1 MVFTTH
7 ARALFVSITCVS
19 LLPWGAIAQQANTGD
34 RPILEELIVTARKR
48 EQNLQDVPMGV
59 SLLSG
64 KAISEAQIKNAGE
77 LATLLPTLNV
87 QSSSGPSTSSFNIR
101 GIGTQTFSPGVDPSV
116 SAMLDGVVLGRSG
129 MAFLELVDVQRVEV
143 LRGPQGTL
151 YGKNA
156 SGGVV
161 HIITRD
167 PTPRLSGTVA
177 ATAIEDDEYRLDGTV
192 SGPITESLGYR
203 LTGSRVDD
211 DGWAKNVYN
220 GDKINDT
227 DSYTVRGK
235 LLWQATE
242 ALELLLAADYSE
254 NECDCIALSVRS
266 ILEGPRQE
274 ELLSYQ
280 DPLPP
285 GKDQQDVNNDE
296 GTYNDNTSNGY
307 SLTANWDIDDHLV
320 TSITAYREWENES
333 IVDFDRGNTNPLTLS
348 FPSLPKSDQDQFSQE
363 LRLLS
368 PPHEWGSYVIGLYYF
383 EQDID
388 TGNSTSTNFFELIT
402 RVSSTNVEGKNAAV
416 FGEVNFNIMQDW
428 QLILGG
434 RYTYD
439 DLDYKTTA
447 EGTDNIV
454 FPPPGTA
461 KDSLDETD
469 FSPKVAVQWDFA
481 ETAMAYASYVSGYKG
496 PAFDTSLIADGMVVD
511 PETSDAFEV
520 GLKSNWLDGRLFLN
534 IALFYAEYDDYQA
547 ETSLDENP
555 DDMRPGSP
563 VLINAGEV
571 STQGVE
577 IEFLAQP
584 LENWAV
590 NGGFSYTDGTIE
602 DYTEGNCSGG
612 QIARGECPDGKQDLS
627 GGQLPQTPKWKLN
640 LNTDYT
646 IELENAPFDVVLGA
660 NLRAQDDVLYGL
672 SQDPY
677 TEQEDYAVIDIRA
690 VLAGRDTA
698 YRLTAFVKNVTDKN
712 YASLI
717 FANSA
722 DLQPNAYV
730 QLVPKYAERTAGIEL
745 RYDF

>member
-1 MVFTTH
+1 MVLNRY
-7 ARALFVSITCVS
+7 ART
-19 LLPWGAIAQQANTGD
+19 LLVTVACFGLLSSGAMAQAPSSGD
-34 RPILEELIVTARKR
+34 RPVLEELIVTARKR

-64 KAISEAQIKNAGE
+64 KAVSEAQLKNAAE

-87 QSSSGPSTSSFNIR
+87 QSSSGPTTSSFNIR

-129 MAFLELVDVQRVEV
+129 MAFLELVDVERVEV

-167 PTPRLSGTVA
+167 PTPELTGTVA
-177 ATAIEDDEYRLDGTV
+177 ATAIENDEYRLDGTV
-192 SGPITESLGYR
+192 SGPLTESLGYR

-211 DGWAKNVYN
+211 DGWAKNAYN
-220 GDKINDT
+220 GDKVNDT
-227 DSYTVRGK
+227 DSYTLRGK
-235 LLWQATE
+235 LLWQPTE
-242 ALELLLAADYSE
+242 ALDLLLAADYSR

-280 DPLPP
+280 GPVQP
-285 GKDQQDVNNDE
+285 GNDQQDVNNDQD
-296 GTYNDNTSNGY
+296 TYNDNTSKGVSMNADWEVG
-307 SLTANWDIDDHLV
+307 DHRL

-333 IVDFDRGNTNPLTLS
+333 IVDFDRGDTNPLTLA
-348 FPSLPKSDQDQFSQE
+348 FPSLPRTEQDQFSQE
-363 LRLLS
+363 LRVAS
-368 PPHEWGSYVIGLYYF
+368 PTRDWGSYVVGLYYF

-388 TGNSTSTNFFELIT
+388 NGNTTSTNFFERVT
-402 RVSSTNVEGKNAAV
+402 RVSSTDVEGKNAAA
-416 FGEVNFNIMQDW
+416 FGEVNFNLWQDW

-439 DLDYKTTA
+439 ELDYETTA
-447 EGTDNIV
+447 DRTDNIV
-454 FPPPGTA
+454 FPPPGEA

-469 FSPKVAVQWDFA
+469 FSPKVALQWDI
-481 ETAMAYASYVSGYKG
+481 TDNAMAYASYVSGYKG
-496 PAFDTSLIADGMVVD
+496 PAFDTSLIAEGRVVR

-520 GLKSNWLDGRLFLN
+520 GLKSNWLDSRLFLN
-534 IALFYAEYDDYQA
+534 IAIFYAEYDDYQA

-555 DDMRPGSP
+555 DDLRPGSP

-571 STQGVE
+571 STKGVE

-584 LENWAV
+584 LDNWSLS
-590 NGGFSYTDGTIE
+590 GGFAYTDGTIE
-602 DYTEGNCSGG
+602 DYKEGNCSGG
-612 QIARGECPDGKQDLS
+612 QIARGECPGGTQDLS
-627 GGQLPQTPKWKLN
+627 GGRLPQTPKWKLN
-640 LNTDYT
+640 LATDYT
-646 IELENAPFDVVLGA
+646 IELERAPFDLILGA

-677 TEQEDYAVIDIRA
+677 TQQDDYAVIDLRT
-690 VLAGRDTA
+690 VLVGRDRG
-698 YRLTAFVKNVTDKN
+698 YRVTAFVKNVTDKN

-722 DLQPNAYV
+722 DIQPNAYI